1 MEFRE
6 SLIQTANYMVKK
18 GGGILAADES
28 TGTCTKRFNGIDVES
43 TYESRNEYRSLLFSS
58 PGLNEYI
65 NGVILFDETF
75 RQNSIDDTSKTIPEY
90 LTSFGILPGIKV
102 DLGTKPLPNSLL
114 ETYTQGI
121 DNLGDRMSE
130 YRDLG
135 AKFAKWRSV
144 IKIDGDNA
152 PSKSCI
158 NSNAHGLALYASIC
172 QKNDIVPIVEPEVL
186 MDGNHSIDR
195 CMDVTSDTLKVVF
208 DYLSMYGVLLE
219 GIVLKP
225 NMILSGISCT
235 NQASH
240 EEVAEKTFNCLLSNV
255 PAEVPGIAFLSGGQS
270 MDDAAI
276 HLSIMNEKY
285 TDEMPWNLTFS
296 YGRALQEGALKSWA
310 GDGANN
316 KEKMQ
321 QELLFRASNNSNA
334 TYGKL
339 SN

>member
-28 TGTCTKRFNGIDVES
+28 TGTCTKRFSGIGVES

-58 PGLNEYI
+58 PCLNEYI

-75 RQNSIDDTSKTIPEY
+75 RQNSLDNQSKTIPEY

-121 DNLGDRMSE
+121 DNLDDRMKE
-130 YRDLG
+130 YRELG

-144 IKIDGDNA
+144 IKINGEDA
-152 PSKSCI
+152 PTDSCI

-172 QKNDIVPIVEPEVL
+172 QKNNIVPIVEPEVL
-186 MDGNHSIDR
+186 MDGNHDIDR
-195 CMDVTSDTLKVVF
+195 CMEITGSTLKVVF

-225 NMILSGISCT
+225 NMILSGALCPVQS
-235 NQASH
+235 SH
-240 EEVAEKTFNCLLSNV
+240 EEVAEKTFNCLFDNV
-255 PAEVPGIAFLSGGQS
+255 PDQVSGIAFLSGGQT
-270 MDDAAI
+270 MDAAAI
-276 HLSIMNEKY
+276 HLSIMNEKFA
-285 TDEMPWNLTFS
+285 DKIPWNLTFS

-310 GDGANN
+310 GNGEN

-321 QELLFRASNNSNA
+321 HELLFRASNNSDA

-339 SN
+339 SY